1 MEDPPDPTECCQ
13 QDTADVEEGEQ
24 SNLAP
29 ANELSQDQ
37 LNDSNVE
44 KSATILSDLNECVDG
59 DCTEAQ
65 KNDEAA
71 PEDDQP
77 EDEENTPAIEGGANA
92 DQADGPIESPQE
104 ECLVLNKANCGDQQ
118 EPANKNLAEEESK
131 QVIQEIS
138 MKEPRPK
145 VETIGPASQET
156 SHMTGH
162 KKGIANLLCIGV
174 VALIAILVSLVLPQ
188 EPPPPNTTALAVNVF
203 LKQLETVQARFPH
216 QRPELWNRS
225 RRHLTRHLETFRP
238 TEPVSLILTAGVGS
252 RRTLHCLARDLG
264 TAISTALNGS
274 VLEIEGAG
282 RAGEDSNAVKE
293 DIDEQLQG
301 AFRGDKPV
309 AVIHRLEQLPPGSTL
324 IFYRYCDHENAAYKT
339 TSLIFTVLL
348 EEEAIPAKISLN
360 AVEEM
365 VDDHLQSKFLSHGR
379 PLAYDRMDLDK
390 YSGLWS
396 RISHLILPVA
406 AEATMEHKGCL

>member
-1 MEDPPDPTECCQ
+1 MEDPPDPTDYCQ

-44 KSATILSDLNECVDG
+44 KSATILSDLSECVDG
-59 DCTEAQ
+59 DCAGAQ
-65 KNDEAA
+65 KNEDAA
-71 PEDDQP
+71 PEGDQP
-77 EDEENTPAIEGGANA
+77 EDEENTPAIEVGTNA
-92 DQADGPIESPQE
+92 DQADGPIESPLE
-104 ECLVLNKANCGDQQ
+104 DCLVLNKANCGDQQ

-131 QVIQEIS
+131 QVLQEIS

-156 SHMTGH
+156 GHVTGN
-162 KKGIANLLCIGV
+162 KVNLLCIGV
-174 VALIAILVSLVLPQ
+174 VALVAIVVPFVLHR
-188 EPPPPNTTALAVNVF
+188 EPPSAVDVF
-203 LKQLETVQARFPH
+203 LRQLEMVQARFPH

-225 RRHLTRHLETFRP
+225 RRHLTRHLETPRP

-252 RRTLHCLARDLG
+252 RRTLRCLARDLG
-264 TAISTALNGS
+264 AAVSAALKGS
-274 VLEIEGAG
+274 VLQIDGAG
-282 RAGEDSNAVKE
+282 RAGEDSDAVKE

-406 AEATMEHKGCL
+406 AEARTEHEGCS